1 MNSGRIALSDKPT
14 MIAVVNGV
22 SLAYDICGSGPAVVF
37 IGGGGSLDRRMWSE
51 QVAALAHR
59 HTVVAYDIRGIG
71 GSSSADRPFSHGDDL
86 HALLAHL
93 HVGPAFIVGLSF
105 GAGIAVD
112 LALDY
117 PDDVKGLILVA
128 PGLSDEKDENL
139 KSALAAAEFA
149 RTNGMEALAQAIVS
163 SSAVLASA
171 SVAVR
176 ERVKSLY
183 IDNAE
188 VFESGFAMVRHWQP
202 TAPPA
207 AERLTSIRQPAVIVV
222 GDHDSE
228 DVRITARKLAGSV
241 KDAECVV
248 LENAGHF
255 VNLDAPEAFT
265 TVVADFVASR
275 HIPSG

>member
-1 MNSGRIALSDKPT
+1 
-14 MIAVVNGV
+14 MIASVNDA

-37 IGGGGSLDRRMWSE
+37 IGGGGSLDRRMWSD

-71 GSSSADRPFSHGDDL
+71 GSSRADRPFSHGDDL
-86 HALLAHL
+86 HALLAQL

-112 LALDY
+112 LALDH

-139 KSALAAAEFA
+139 KPALAAAEFA
-149 RTNGMEALAQAIVS
+149 RTNGMAALAEAIAGS
-163 SSAVLASA
+163 PAVLASA
-171 SVAVR
+171 SPAVR
-176 ERVKSLY
+176 ERVKALY
-183 IDNAE
+183 VDNAD

-207 AERLTSIRQPAVIVV
+207 TERLSSIRQPAVIVV

-228 DVRITARKLAGSV
+228 DVRTTARKLAGSI
-241 KDAECVV
+241 KDVECVV
-248 LENAGHF
+248 IENAGHL
-255 VNLDAPEAFT
+255 VNLDAPEAFAA
-265 TVVADFVASR
+265 VVADFVASIR
-275 HIPSG
+275 IPAG